1 MEAVVVM
8 VVVVVVVVV
17 AVGVGA
23 LSVVVVVLTLNSQ
36 VQIDFFD
43 NKKHVVFVMQYDV
56 MKTVVGGVV
65 VVVVANASFSMA
77 FPLETHPSLISKGK
91 TCI

>member
-1 MEAVVVM
+1 
-8 VVVVVVVVV
+8 
-17 AVGVGA
+17 
-23 LSVVVVVLTLNSQ
+23 
-36 VQIDFFD
+36 
-43 NKKHVVFVMQYDV
+43 

-65 VVVVANASFSMA
+65 VVVIVVVANASFFMA

>member
-1 MEAVVVM
+1 MEIVVA
-8 VVVVVVVVV
+8 VVVVVV
-17 AVGVGA
+17 AAGVGA

-43 NKKHVVFVMQYDV
+43 KRLVLFVMQHYV
-56 MKTVVGGVV
+56 MEIFVVTVVGVV